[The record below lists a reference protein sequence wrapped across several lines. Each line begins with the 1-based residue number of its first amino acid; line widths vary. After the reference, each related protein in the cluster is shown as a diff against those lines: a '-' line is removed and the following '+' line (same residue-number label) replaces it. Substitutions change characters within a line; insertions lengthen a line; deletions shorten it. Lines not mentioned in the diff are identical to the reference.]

1 MVFFP
6 YGLAVVPGLYLY
18 WLGIELWFLML
29 TDSPSCRW
37 RVIDDVVLDPVGLAV
52 SHDGGVYVWDAQNHI
67 VLFKSAPPFLVPFVQ
82 ADPN

>member
-1 MVFFP
+1 MVFNADGQP
-6 YGLAVVPGLYLY
+6 VL
-18 WLGIELWFLML
+18 
-29 TDSPSCRW
+29 RW

-52 SHDGGVYVWDAQNHI
+52 SHDGGVYIWDAQNHI